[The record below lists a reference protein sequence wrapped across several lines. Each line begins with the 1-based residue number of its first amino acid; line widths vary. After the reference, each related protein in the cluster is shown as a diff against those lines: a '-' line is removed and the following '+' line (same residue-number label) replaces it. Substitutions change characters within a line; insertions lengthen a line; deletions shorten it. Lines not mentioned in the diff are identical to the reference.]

1 MSGQALREVDTFFSI
16 DFLWKIVICER
27 KSALER
33 VLDFKHR
40 IWLEDSRD
48 ILMRQLLNRT
58 GVFQS
63 DYRRLINSGNGKLR
77 RHTEISGDYSI
88 IIAFSL
94 KN

>member
-1 MSGQALREVDTFFSI
+1 
-16 DFLWKIVICER
+16 
-27 KSALER
+27 
-33 VLDFKHR
+33 
-40 IWLEDSRD
+40 
-48 ILMRQLLNRT
+48 MRQLLNRTCT

-94 KN
+94 KNEQNYANVGNFRQHINCTFPEFSRRPKALWQAPVQSGS